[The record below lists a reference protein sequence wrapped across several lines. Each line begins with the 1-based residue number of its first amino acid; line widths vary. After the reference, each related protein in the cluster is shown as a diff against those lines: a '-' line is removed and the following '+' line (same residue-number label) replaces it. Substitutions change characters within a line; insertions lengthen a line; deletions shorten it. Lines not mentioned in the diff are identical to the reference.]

1 MYIEVNNTAGIT
13 RTLAEMRI
21 MYMDRF
27 QDWSTQGDLSM
38 AAMALSDLAD
48 CMNVLHLIQTEK
60 TGPATDALYQMDTSP
75 REYLYEALERNG
87 VIQD

>member
-13 RTLAEMRI
+13 RTLAEMRN
-21 MYMDRF
+21 MYMERF
-27 QDWSTQGDLSM
+27 RDWSKQGDLSM
-38 AAMALSDLAD
+38 AAVALSDLAD
-48 CMNVLHLIQTEK
+48 SMSVIDYLNRGCAEHAEQRLWK
-60 TGPATDALYQMDTSP
+60 MDTSP